1 MNIKKLVEEI
11 NRLAEDELID
21 DFEGIDVPNE
31 PVAMPEPFDLTSELN
46 AKTKISRALDVL
58 IDAIDDFKNSVTQE
72 LDLIQDADLTASF
85 ELLDEVTSQIL
96 SVISGDDKSILPA
109 SEIEPED
116 EEIEDD
122 QEDEEIEDDQE
133 DEEIDFDAE
142 AELDLFSNED
152 NEQDKESK
160 E

>member
-1 MNIKKLVEEI
+1 MNIKELIEEI

-21 DFEGIDVPNE
+21 DFEETEISDDSFANEE
-31 PVAMPEPFDLTSELN
+31 PVEKDLTSELS

-85 ELLDEVTSQIL
+85 ELLDEVTSQIS
-96 SVISGDDKSILPA
+96 SVISGNDQSILPV

-116 EEIEDD
+116 EEVPS
-122 QEDEEIEDDQE
+122 EDEEIEDDQE

>member
-1 MNIKKLVEEI
+1 MNIKELIEEI

-21 DFEGIDVPNE
+21 DFEETEVSDDSFANVE
-31 PVAMPEPFDLTSELN
+31 PRDLTSELS

-85 ELLDEVTSQIL
+85 ELLDEVTSQIS
-96 SVISGDDKSILPA
+96 SVISGNDQSILPV

-116 EEIEDD
+116 EEVPS
-122 QEDEEIEDDQE
+122 EDEEIEDDQE

>member
-85 ELLDEVTSQIL
+85 ELLDEVTSQIR
-96 SVISGDDKSILPA
+96 SVISGDDKPILPA
-109 SEIEPED
+109 SEKEP
-116 EEIEDD
+116 
-122 QEDEEIEDDQE
+122 E

>member
-1 MNIKKLVEEI
+1 MNIKELIEEI

-21 DFEGIDVPNE
+21 DFEETEISDDSFANAE
-31 PVAMPEPFDLTSELN
+31 PRDLTSELS

-85 ELLDEVTSQIL
+85 ELLDEVTSQIR
-96 SVISGDDKSILPA
+96 SVISGDDNSILPV

-116 EEIEDD
+116 EEVPS
-122 QEDEEIEDDQE
+122 EDEEIEDDQE

-142 AELDLFSNED
+142 AELDLFSDED